1 MYKAVIID
9 NEPWTREVIK
19 SLGQWK
25 DLGIEV
31 IGEASDGEYGREL
44 ISHLAPDI
52 ILTDV
57 RMPHLNGIDLVTL
70 LRKEGNTS
78 KVIII
83 SGYDDFDYIHSV
95 IKLDVIDY
103 LLKPIKPEE
112 LNEQLAR
119 AVALLQKE
127 KQNRSGESMDG
138 FLNAPWT
145 SEYFTLRTRACESL
159 RANNSEDILLAFE
172 KMERLLSGTDQHEIS
187 KGMMIGLYYGLME
200 QLQKYINESGY
211 SEEDL
216 FAPHETSFVFS
227 EETQI
232 SAMLQNMRVLYCH
245 AAKGVSKLIH
255 ERNRLDIRQVEAYI
269 KNRFSDTGGVT
280 LEETAARF
288 FVSREYLSKIFKL
301 SVGEGFSDYVASLRM
316 SKAKELIL
324 RGVPLKDVSS
334 MTGYMDQAHFYKS
347 FKRFYG
353 ITPGEMQKSLKKD
366 SKT

>member
-9 NEPWTREVIK
+9 DEPWTREVIK

-25 DLGIEV
+25 ELGIEV
-31 IGEASDGEYGREL
+31 IGEASDGEYGLEL
-44 ISHLAPDI
+44 ISHLTPDI

-70 LRKEGNTS
+70 LRKEGSTA

-95 IKLDVIDY
+95 FKLGIIDY
-103 LLKPIKPEE
+103 LLKPVKPEE

-119 AVALLQKE
+119 AVELLQKE
-127 KQNRSGESMDG
+127 KMSRSGESMDG
-138 FLNAPWT
+138 FLNAAWT
-145 SEYFTLRTRACESL
+145 SDYFALRNRACESL
-159 RANNSEDILLAFE
+159 RANNTQDILMTFE
-172 KMERLLSGTDQHEIS
+172 KMEDLLSGSRQPEIS

-200 QLQKYINESGY
+200 QLQKYISESGY

-216 FAPHETSFVFS
+216 LTPEETSFVFCG
-227 EETQI
+227 ETQI
-232 SAMLQNMRVLYCH
+232 SALLQKISSMYIH
-245 AAKGVSKLIH
+245 AANRVFKLIH
-255 ERNRLDIRQVEAYI
+255 ERNRLDIRQVESYV
-269 KNRFSDTGGVT
+269 KNRFSDTGGVS

-288 FVSREYLSKIFKL
+288 FVSKEYLSKIFKL
-301 SVGEGFSDYVASLRM
+301 SVGEGFSDFVASLRM
-316 SKAKELIL
+316 AKAKELIL
-324 RGVPLKDVSS
+324 RGVALKDVSS
-334 MTGYMDQAHFYKS
+334 MTGYLDQAHFYKS

-353 ITPGEMQKSLKKD
+353 ITPGEMQKSLKND

>member
-9 NEPWTREVIK
+9 DEPWTREVIK

-25 DLGIEV
+25 ELGIEV

-44 ISHLAPDI
+44 IAHLTPDI

-57 RMPHLNGIDLVTL
+57 RMPHLNGIDLVTI
-70 LRKEGNTS
+70 LRREGCTA
-78 KVIII
+78 KVIVI
-83 SGYDDFDYIHSV
+83 SGYDDFDYVHSV

-103 LLKPIKPEE
+103 LLKPVKPEE

-119 AVALLQKE
+119 AVEQLQKE
-127 KQNRSGESMDG
+127 KLSRSGESMDG

-145 SEYFTLRTRACESL
+145 SEYFALRNHACESL

-172 KMERLLSGTDQHEIS
+172 KMKTLLSGTRIPEIS

-200 QLQKYINESGY
+200 KLQKYISESGY
-211 SEEDL
+211 TKDDL
-216 FAPHETSFVFS
+216 FTGDQTSFVFS
-227 EETQI
+227 GETRVTDMLDNM
-232 SAMLQNMRVLYCH
+232 SALYSH
-245 AAKGVSKLIH
+245 AAGTVSKLIH
-255 ERNRLDIRQVEAYI
+255 ERNRLDIRQVESYV
-269 KNRFSDTGGVT
+269 KNRFSETGGVT

-288 FVSREYLSKIFKL
+288 YVSKEYLSKIFKL

-316 SKAKELIL
+316 AKAKELIL
-324 RGVPLKDVSS
+324 RGVALKDVGS
-334 MTGYMDQAHFYKS
+334 MTGYLDQAHFYKS